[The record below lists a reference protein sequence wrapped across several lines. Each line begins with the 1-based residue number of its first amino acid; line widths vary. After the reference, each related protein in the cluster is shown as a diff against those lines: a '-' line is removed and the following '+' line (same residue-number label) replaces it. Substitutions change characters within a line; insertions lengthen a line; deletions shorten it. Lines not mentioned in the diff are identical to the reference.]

1 MEGSKLTGDLTCEHR
16 RGTLIDWN
24 LCFTAD
30 GTSSSRSFR
39 SGTPAFMA
47 QDILMD
53 RKLPRR
59 TLGHDME
66 SFFAVIIWI
75 ASLDFESEK
84 AFLRKPLA
92 ELLLDNTKS
101 PKDIY
106 FTRVAWFQLEDMF
119 QEFVIDH
126 FQPVYQRSNQF
137 ITCISGLRQ
146 ILHASGRLDSRKTG
160 NTDPEEE
167 LFRECM
173 ETIDDYLGETK
184 GCDEMKEIDS
194 QAQSSRTQRP
204 ESVEQEEMD
213 AD

>member
-1 MEGSKLTGDLTCEHR
+1 MVPTGNSELTGGLTYEDR
-16 RGTLIDWN
+16 RGILVDWN

-47 QDILMD
+47 QDLLMD
-53 RKLPRR
+53 ERKLPRR

-101 PKDIY
+101 P
-106 FTRVAWFQLEDMF
+106 
-119 QEFVIDH
+119 
-126 FQPVYQRSNQF
+126 
-137 ITCISGLRQ
+137 
-146 ILHASGRLDSRKTG
+146 
-160 NTDPEEE
+160 
-167 LFRECM
+167 
-173 ETIDDYLGETK
+173 
-184 GCDEMKEIDS
+184 
-194 QAQSSRTQRP
+194 
-204 ESVEQEEMD
+204 
-213 AD
+213 